1 MLRRM
6 MSAMLV
12 SAMALVGLAGTASA
26 VHKTYALGGN
36 ARYQIGGGLPLPVT
50 LTPAP
55 NGRVLPVPNAR
66 VLQTLGP
73 DPVKMTIE
81 PAQLT
86 DPAAPEFAIGVFNN
100 NAALFSVQSNLGFRF
115 PAPQNGNVV
124 FQAGGRTGAPT
135 TTVIPGGGI
144 PGSLRYVATGNQF
157 GGPAQAAISG
167 TAKVWAIAVNPP
179 PCNPGATC
187 IAAKIV
193 ANPASVNAA
202 GAAFGFTNATTPVN
216 QVPGIYV
223 VGANSAGTIF
233 FRTPTP
239 NGNPG
244 PTNAA
249 NSAGGPWTTGMI
261 TVSQP
266 GASGP
271 IEIFTLQGSDG
282 RVNGVG
288 NISLVAGAVSTR
300 TLSGP
305 NGNRG
310 WLNLTI
316 TDPGNNPVPAVS
328 SWGLAALMVLIAGST
343 IWMTR
348 RMFATSH

>member
-1 MLRRM
+1 MMRKM
-6 MSAMLV
+6 MSAMLC
-12 SAMALVGLAGTASA
+12 SAMVLMGLAGTASA

-55 NGRVLPVPNAR
+55 NGRVLPIDNAR

-81 PAQLT
+81 PGQLT
-86 DPAAPEFAIGVFNN
+86 DPAAPEFAIGVFINN
-100 NAALFSVQSNLGFRF
+100 SALFSVQSNLGFQF
-115 PAPQNGNVV
+115 PAANAV
-124 FQAGGRTGAPT
+124 FQAGGRTGPPT
-135 TTVIPGGGI
+135 FTYAPGGSI

-157 GGPAQAAISG
+157 GGPAQAKISG
-167 TAKVWAIAVNPP
+167 TAKVWAIAVAPP
-179 PCNPGATC
+179 PCVPGPTC

-193 ANPASVNAA
+193 AQPAPLNAA
-202 GAAFGFTNATTPVN
+202 GAAFGFTNQTTPVN

-223 VGANSAGTIF
+223 VQANTAGTIL

-239 NGNPG
+239 NAGPG

-249 NSAGGPWTTGMI
+249 NSAGGPWTTGKI
-261 TVSQP
+261 TISQP
-266 GASGP
+266 AAVGAP
-271 IEIFTLQGSDG
+271 EIFTVQGSDG

-288 NISLVAGAVSTR
+288 NISLVSGAVSTR

-305 NGNRG
+305 NANRG

-316 TDPGNNPVPAVS
+316 TDTGNNPVPAAS

-348 RMFATSH
+348 RMFATN

>member
-1 MLRRM
+1 MLRIM
-6 MSAMLV
+6 MSAMLC
-12 SAMALVGLAGTASA
+12 SAMVLMGLASTASA
-26 VHKTYALGGN
+26 ANKTYALGGN
-36 ARYQIGGGLPLPVT
+36 ARQQIGGGLPLPVT
-50 LTPAP
+50 TGPAP
-55 NGRVLPVPNAR
+55 DGRILPIANAR

-73 DPVKMTIE
+73 DPVKMTME
-81 PAQLT
+81 AGQLT
-86 DPAAPEFAIGVFNN
+86 NPAAPEFAIGVFLNN
-100 NAALFSVQSNLGFRF
+100 QALFSVQSNLEFKF
-115 PAPQNGNVV
+115 PAADAV
-124 FQAGGRTGAPT
+124 FEAGGRPGAPT
-135 TTVIPGGGI
+135 TTFVPGGSI

-157 GGPAQAAISG
+157 GGVGQSRIAG
-167 TAKVWAIAVNPP
+167 TAKVWAVAVSPP

-193 ANPASVNAA
+193 AQPAPLAAA
-202 GAAFGFTNATTPVN
+202 GGPFGFTNVTTPVN
-216 QVPGIYV
+216 QVPGVYV
-223 VGANSAGTIF
+223 VGANTAGSIF

-239 NGNPG
+239 NNGPG

-249 NSAGGPWTTGMI
+249 NSAGGPWTTGML

-266 GASGP
+266 SALGAS
-271 IEIFTLQGSDG
+271 EIFTLTGSDG

-288 NISLVAGAVSTR
+288 NISLVSGAVSTR

-305 NGNRG
+305 NANRA

-316 TDPGNNPVPAVS
+316 TDPGNNPVPTAS

-348 RMFATSH
+348 RMFAPSH